1 MRPILPPTPLNPES
15 RASPQDI
22 DDSERTAQE
31 HKGKPKTGMEKVQE
45 ADPSF
50 NIDGQEAVRRTREGD
65 TGLAV
70 ETQGLAMARR
80 IKGIMHDECLSHR
93 ERQLQVQAIW
103 AVYFAEVNMP
113 GPSTNCRAEPD
124 PPPIFP
130 GPVIN
135 APIDLEVLPLEY
147 TPDTTCH
154 VTPATL
160 TPANKESA
168 PNPQRVDT
176 GTPDSAPD
184 ILIQTPGGPSVPAH
198 EVLWE
203 PNPRFQDGGDN
214 LLLLE
219 VVPGHYLFHASPFAV
234 DLCALTESDLRSQF
248 YKLPP
253 IEEASTSSPP
263 SPWSD
268 DPRGNGATIKRR
280 ERYAAQ
286 KLARVAK
293 EKDLII
299 SSVMEQLVKDV
310 MTGFRNGAIAPRPSQ
325 EPGRPET
332 DLGAPSMPQASP
344 PIAGETISYD
354 HNLYY
359 RNGNPKPKIDPT
371 ARPLPRGLTS
381 KARKRL
387 GGRNSKRRRNKRRRP
402 SCEDPVA
409 SNTAT
414 IDTRQGGDE
423 PTLIGSDIIL
433 PSPGQHM
440 ATIPGST
447 PAILTATEGAD
458 FGPNTGLPDQDPLR
472 WEANANSQQIGSLTY
487 PEDIRTQ
494 LGLRQDL
501 RFGHARFS
509 PGDVET
515 LSNGEL
521 ILKNTT
527 GDIPPKKK
535 KRPGTGPQLLQALT
549 PSPDT
554 SPGAVRLIHSEPTMG
569 TTLNKAHTSG
579 EPDQG
584 IQEKSIPISS
594 EATSSR
600 SLWTDTNGDQ
610 ARLASGKAQPKSNM
624 EYATKELESIDQV
637 TFIKMAG
644 DTLKKMKKTT
654 HYPMTARPTPPIP
667 VTKPQL
673 GGGNAATA
681 GERLGTTLGRGGE
694 VGPLPIQQ
702 GTRDHSLTH
711 ATRREPP
718 PTWMDGERD
727 EERREDS
734 QKGRSGK
741 SSRQPHMSRELRML
755 DHSVEPLPKR
765 VRRPARGMEYDNSCE
780 VTRLIDVAFITS

>member
-1 MRPILPPTPLNPES
+1 M
-15 RASPQDI
+15 
-22 DDSERTAQE
+22 
-31 HKGKPKTGMEKVQE
+31 
-45 ADPSF
+45 
-50 NIDGQEAVRRTREGD
+50 
-65 TGLAV
+65 
-70 ETQGLAMARR
+70 
-80 IKGIMHDECLSHR
+80 
-93 ERQLQVQAIW
+93 
-103 AVYFAEVNMP
+103 
-113 GPSTNCRAEPD
+113 
-124 PPPIFP
+124 
-130 GPVIN
+130 
-135 APIDLEVLPLEY
+135 
-147 TPDTTCH
+147 
-154 VTPATL
+154 
-160 TPANKESA
+160 
-168 PNPQRVDT
+168 
-176 GTPDSAPD
+176 
-184 ILIQTPGGPSVPAH
+184 PAH

-248 YKLPP
+248 YKLPR

-344 PIAGETISYD
+344 PIAGATISYD
-354 HNLYY
+354 HNLCY

-402 SCEDPVA
+402 PCEDPVA

-414 IDTRQGGDE
+414 INTRQGGDE
-423 PTLIGSDIIL
+423 PTLTGSD
-433 PSPGQHM
+433 
-440 ATIPGST
+440 
-447 PAILTATEGAD
+447 
-458 FGPNTGLPDQDPLR
+458 
-472 WEANANSQQIGSLTY
+472 
-487 PEDIRTQ
+487 TQ

-509 PGDVET
+509 PSEIET

-569 TTLNKAHTSG
+569 TTLNKAHTSS
-579 EPDQG
+579 EPEQG

-600 SLWTDTNGDQ
+600 SLWTDTHGDQ
-610 ARLASGKAQPKSNM
+610 ARLASGKTQPKLNT
-624 EYATKELESIDQV
+624 EYATRELESIDQV
-637 TFIKMAG
+637 TLIKMAG
-644 DTLKKMKKTT
+644 DALQKMKKTT
-654 HYPMTARPTPPIP
+654 HNPMTARPTPPTP
-667 VTKPQL
+667 VTKPRSSPSS
-673 GGGNAATA
+673 A
-681 GERLGTTLGRGGE
+681 GDDT
-694 VGPLPIQQ
+694 
-702 GTRDHSLTH
+702 
-711 ATRREPP
+711 
-718 PTWMDGERD
+718 
-727 EERREDS
+727 
-734 QKGRSGK
+734 
-741 SSRQPHMSRELRML
+741 
-755 DHSVEPLPKR
+755 
-765 VRRPARGMEYDNSCE
+765 
-780 VTRLIDVAFITS
+780 